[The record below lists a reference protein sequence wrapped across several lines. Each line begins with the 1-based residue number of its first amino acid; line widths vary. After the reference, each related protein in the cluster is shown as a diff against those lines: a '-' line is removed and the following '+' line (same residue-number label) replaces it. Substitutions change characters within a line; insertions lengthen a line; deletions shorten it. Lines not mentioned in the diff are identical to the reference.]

1 MERPTFMKRLKQA
14 ALIVLVLISGL
25 WLWDFFRKEPIA
37 EEVTAT
43 PLKEDEAAR
52 VVIKNRQVSVLTD
65 KGAKATY
72 VPSSG
77 HAAVTVKTDGEVE
90 IRVKRTGFG
99 FQLGGGIVYDDT
111 LRGALD
117 LQFAYSGRL
126 GLHTG
131 LAVAPSYGPAVVP
144 YLALGYKLDR
154 LRLDNTSLLVGVT
167 ARKSWLVGIAV
178 EL

>member
-1 MERPTFMKRLKQA
+1 MKRLKQA
-14 ALIVLVLISGL
+14 GITILVIISSFV
-25 WLWDFFRKEPIA
+25 LWDFFRPEPINDA
-37 EEVTAT
+37 IRLT

-52 VVIKNRQVSVLTD
+52 IVVKNRTVSVLTD
-65 KGAKATY
+65 KGAKAAY

-77 HAAVTVKTDGEVE
+77 HAAVTVKTDGDVE

-99 FQLGGGIVYDDT
+99 FQLGGGLLYGDT

-117 LQFAYSGRL
+117 LELAYSGRL
-126 GLHTG
+126 GLHGG
-131 LAVAPSYGPAVVP
+131 LAIAPTHGPAVVP

-167 ARKSWLVGIAV
+167 ARKSWIVGIAV